1 MSATGGEAIVRRI
14 ASFGRVLRQ
23 RGFEVGP
30 GRVLGAVQALDAI
43 ELGQRDQLYWA
54 LRCTLVARREQI
66 AVFDAAFDAFWGGDE
81 LGPPS
86 TRRKPRPPSGEEG
99 TGAESVAQS
108 SRRTLGAEEEPDES
122 AEAAD
127 RSRATAWSAAE
138 RLAELDFARY
148 GDDELRQ
155 ARAVVARIA
164 RTLPIRRSLRQAPAR
179 TGSRLDERQTLRAA
193 MRTEGHPIERR
204 WRDAKIVP
212 RKLVFLLDVSGSM
225 EPYARASVMF
235 LQAAVRAAPQVE
247 AMTFGTRLTRLTPHL
262 ALRDPERA
270 LAQAARAV
278 PDWAG
283 GTRIGENLKAFNDVW
298 GRRGTTRGAIVVIA
312 SDGWERG
319 DPTLL
324 ANEMK
329 RLHLAAHRIVWTNP
343 LAGGEG
349 YRPLV
354 AGMQAALPYVDDFLP
369 GHNLRSL
376 EALAEVLEEIDEGP
390 ADPGRGRLRRSA

>member
-1 MSATGGEAIVRRI
+1 M
-14 ASFGRVLRQ
+14 
-23 RGFEVGP
+23 
-30 GRVLGAVQALDAI
+30 
-43 ELGQRDQLYWA
+43 
-54 LRCTLVARREQI
+54 
-66 AVFDAAFDAFWGGDE
+66 
-81 LGPPS
+81 
-86 TRRKPRPPSGEEG
+86 
-99 TGAESVAQS
+99 
-108 SRRTLGAEEEPDES
+108 LGAEEEPDES

-138 RLAELDFARY
+138 RLAELDFAHY
-148 GDDELRQ
+148 GEDELRQ

-283 GTRIGENLKAFNDVW
+283 GTRIGENLKAFNDLY
-298 GRRGTTRGAIVVIA
+298 GRRGLTRGSVMVIV

-319 DPTLL
+319 DAELL
-324 ANEMK
+324 RTEME
-329 RLHLAAHRIVWTNP
+329 RLHRAAHQVVWVNP
-343 LAGGEG
+343 
-349 YRPLV
+349 V
-354 AGMQAALPYVDDFLP
+354 AGDPDYEPRAAGMAAALPSVDVFLP

-376 EALAEVLEEIDEGP
+376 QGLADALGRIAP
-390 ADPGRGRLRRSA
+390 SRGRASRPVRPRVAA